1 MSCNWH
7 LPLTP
12 IFCTA
17 LLQLSLGHS
26 FLCSCTAV
34 ACQRSRI
41 THCRF
46 LTQSRSAS
54 CADPVWATP
63 NAVFTAAVE
72 LSLSSS
78 SPFWGCIQQEL
89 DACSTCSFPYR
100 FVSLL
105 LSGGGGEGE
114 VNQAWLCMSMWLK
127 EVSII
132 FFQSHQMLYFLWKFV
147 LLPPARA
154 CFMSPITHP
163 DTSLPVRVLS
173 CFIK

>member
-105 LSGGGGEGE
+105 LSGGGGGGSEPGMAVHEHVVKRSIHHIFPKPSDALLSLE
-114 VNQAWLCMSMWLK
+114 VCSA
-127 EVSII
+127 
-132 FFQSHQMLYFLWKFV
+132 
-147 LLPPARA
+147 
-154 CFMSPITHP
+154 SP
-163 DTSLPVRVLS
+163 S
-173 CFIK
+173 